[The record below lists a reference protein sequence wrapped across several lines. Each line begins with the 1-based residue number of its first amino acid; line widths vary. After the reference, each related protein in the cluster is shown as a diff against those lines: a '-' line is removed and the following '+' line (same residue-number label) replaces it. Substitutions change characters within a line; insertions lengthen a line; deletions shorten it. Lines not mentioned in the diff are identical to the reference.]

1 MSLLREVPR
10 LTGNPA
16 LIQLSK
22 FLDEMRDILLNL
34 AQNNTI
40 NTAVYDVHIASTS
53 KHRTINDTGTS
64 TTDLF
69 SASKIN
75 SLFDDGIE
83 ETILITGVSGVLHT
97 LTFNTQG
104 LLTNYTAV

>member
-22 FLDEMRDILLNL
+22 FLDEMRDILINL
-34 AQNNTI
+34 AQNTTV
-40 NTAVYDVHIASTS
+40 NTAVYDVHIANND
-53 KHRTINDTGTS
+53 KHRMINDSDTAV
-64 TTDLF
+64 TDLW
-69 SASKIN
+69 SANKIN
-75 SLFDDGIE
+75 SLFEDGIA

-97 LTFNTQG
+97 LSFNSYG
-104 LLTNYTAV
+104 LLTGYTAV